1 MVVAAADS
9 WPEILKIQLLRRWRA
24 NAMYT
29 DIDEEKNHEARLR
42 VVYRQKGKRYKEILL
57 KDVLAPP
64 LLKTAQAGWL
74 AFSRCDLTM
83 GLFFKTG
90 YQYQQ
95 PPW

>member
-1 MVVAAADS
+1 
-9 WPEILKIQLLRRWRA
+9 
-24 NAMYT
+24 MYT

-74 AFSRCDLTM
+74 AFSWCDLTM
-83 GLFFKTG
+83 GLFFSKQATSTNNLLGRVTG
-90 YQYQQ
+90 R
-95 PPW
+95 